1 MTPSAISWVK
11 RIMLITFI
19 SSVSFYLPN
28 VATRKM
34 THDGGRCSI
43 PTGCSAL
50 GRPLGPCRSGATTQ
64 GLLKLMT
71 TLLTGPL
78 LTATQLG
85 QVPTNERSWHF
96 HFPISHKFCYSIF
109 ENLPRAQLQ

>member
-1 MTPSAISWVK
+1 MT
-11 RIMLITFI
+11 
-19 SSVSFYLPN
+19 
-28 VATRKM
+28 VA
-34 THDGGRCSI
+34 DV
-43 PTGCSAL
+43 PFLLAAQ
-50 GRPLGPCRSGATTQ
+50 PWEDPWGPADLGATTQ